1 MFKSIF
7 FMLLF
12 IFAGSILFG
21 QNKQSQLLSKK
32 LDEFISAK
40 FKRTEPGCEI
50 LIAKK
55 GKVIY
60 KKAFGSA
67 SIELNTPIQ
76 PDMVFNIGSI
86 TKQFTAVC
94 ILQLV
99 EQGKIS
105 LQDSLQQYV
114 KSFPSKGHT
123 ITIENLLTHTSG
135 IKDYLQI
142 DYGQPYMER
151 WDFSPEAVID
161 SFKMQPLEF
170 EPGTKFQYSNSGYF
184 LLGYIIET
192 VTGKTWQEYL
202 KQNIFVPL
210 GFTHTYTDSP
220 NEIIPGKVSGYK
232 NNNGHFEKADYWS
245 ATLPYA
251 AGAIISN
258 VEDLFKWHKAL
269 YSYKILK
276 KETLEKAFTSFTL
289 KNGTAT
295 GYGYGWF
302 LKNYGNTKSIE
313 HSGAITGFLSNEIY
327 FPKEDV
333 FIALLF
339 NSDNAPRDEFSIPLC
354 ETVLEKSF
362 QPEIKINERLLNT
375 YTGTYRLTSDT
386 SKTIT
391 ITKEKDRLMA
401 AVSGQTSFQLL
412 FQSETKILFKNIA
425 DATAEFVR
433 ENGNVVKLVIYQNGI
448 YEWAKIK

>member
-1 MFKSIF
+1 MNKRLLIF
-7 FMLLF
+7 LF
-12 IFAGSILFG
+12 FILAFAISFG
-21 QNKQSQLLSKK
+21 QNKKDKFSSKK
-32 LDEFISAK
+32 LDQFLSTK
-40 FKRTEPGCEI
+40 FKPTEPGCEV

-55 GKVIY
+55 GQVIY

-67 SIELNTPIQ
+67 SIELNTPVQ
-76 PDMVFNIGSI
+76 PDMVFNLGSI

-105 LQDSLQQYV
+105 LQDSLQKYV
-114 KSFPSKGHT
+114 KNFPSKGFT

-151 WDFSPEAVID
+151 WDFSPAAVID

-192 VTGKTWQEYL
+192 ITGKTWQEYV

-210 GFTHTYTDSP
+210 GLSHTYTDSP
-220 NEIIPGKVSGYK
+220 NEIIPKMVYGYM

-251 AGAIISN
+251 AGALISN
-258 VEDLFKWHKAL
+258 VEDLYKWHKGL
-269 YSYKILK
+269 YEYKILK
-276 KETLEKAFTSFTL
+276 KETLEKAFTTFKL
-289 KNGTAT
+289 KNGLST

-302 LKNYGNTKSIE
+302 IKKSNGFFSIE
-313 HSGAITGFLSNEIY
+313 HSGGMVGFVTNEIY
-327 FPKEDV
+327 YPDEDV

-339 NSDNAPRDEFSIPLC
+339 NSGNAPRDELSVRISEWALGRSLQPDVKIDESI
-354 ETVLEKSF
+354 
-362 QPEIKINERLLNT
+362 LNT
-375 YTGTYRLTSDT
+375 YTGTYLFTLDSTRTIVIKKESARLIADISVQGTLPLIFETETKFQFKGVLDA
-386 SKTIT
+386 KAEFI
-391 ITKEKDRLMA
+391 KEKGS
-401 AVSGQTSFQLL
+401 V
-412 FQSETKILFKNIA
+412 TKFIL
-425 DATAEFVR
+425 
-433 ENGNVVKLVIYQNGI
+433 YQNGD
-448 YEWAKIK
+448 YEWKKIK